1 MQVQTTVAQAVTMV
15 FEGELYNLSTDALI
29 AKIAAF
35 GKKEQAI
42 RSGLNP
48 LFRACIVKCYEG
60 SKTTKEITEKAMH
73 FRAAFAS
80 SLGNRYAVAWGKTAQ
95 HIIASGLPCQKELE
109 KIDFFMFE
117 TPKKSDGG
125 KKETIHGV
133 NAVLEQLKTL
143 ADKKTNSKNDLIKK
157 EGKAYAFLY
166 NILLQNRKDYE

>member
-1 MQVQTTVAQAVTMV
+1 MQVQTTIAQAVTMS

-29 AKIAAF
+29 AKVAAF

-73 FRAAFAS
+73 FRTAFAS

-95 HIIASGLPCQKELE
+95 HIIASGLPCQNELE

-117 TPKKSDGG
+117 TPKKADSR
-125 KKETIHGV
+125 KEIIHGV

-143 ADKKTNSKNDLIKK
+143 ADKKTSSKNDLIKK